1 MLDVGLH
8 SSHYPLEFKMSPEN
22 KSRIY
27 SAIGAVAFIIGGL
40 LARTSA
46 IENAEKLEKM
56 WKRNEEKV
64 ADPLAPPPP
73 ATVEETD

>member
-1 MLDVGLH
+1 
-8 SSHYPLEFKMSPEN
+8 MSPEN

-64 ADPLAPPPP
+64 ADPLTPPPP
-73 ATVEETD
+73 ATVEEAD